1 MGSSA
6 EMLTSVCQTMEGVL
20 RSVSIFLEAT
30 PVLVVLVKRSAK
42 TREVVQLLTS
52 ASLRMEDV
60 NTCVRKVESV
70 PV

>member
-1 MGSSA
+1 
-6 EMLTSVCQTMEGVL
+6 MEGVL

-30 PVLVVLVKRSAK
+30 PVLVVLVKRSVK
-42 TREVVQLLTS
+42 TGEVVQLWTS

>member
-1 MGSSA
+1 
-6 EMLTSVCQTMEGVL
+6 MLTSVWRTMEGVL

-30 PVLVVLVKRSAK
+30 PVLG
-42 TREVVQLLTS
+42 EVVQLWTS